1 MKYLVCVR
9 IKHFSMRTI
18 SETETQ
24 VASFIA
30 PPLSENA
37 SRLLAAVGLFA
48 LGAAMQAQTA
58 TAHFSGAQTTFSIYV
73 TYPYGLAVDAGGNI
87 YVADNYSGTVSI
99 VSPPGSPS
107 LESVFGLNGPFGIAV
122 DTQGNLYI
130 TEDGVGDSVND
141 VVKET
146 LVPTTGGYTYTPS
159 VLSTSG
165 LNTPYGIAVDAHGN
179 VYIADGD
186 NGRIVKETPSGST
199 YIQSTLPTSV
209 LSLPMG
215 VAVDTQGNVY
225 IADLGNDRVL
235 KETPSGTRYTE
246 STVVDHLL
254 KTPVGVAVDAMGNVY
269 VLGYTEG
276 GYAED
281 YIVLKETPSPG
292 GYTTSIVSFSP
303 IQNPYGM
310 AVDAS
315 GNIYIASPGGNRLEK
330 LAQGAAGD
338 FGPVNIGGTTD
349 FPISL
354 VFTVDTA
361 GTLGN
366 PAVLTQGLTGLD
378 FANANS
384 SSCGNQGKGYIYYAG
399 EACGIDVNFQPQF
412 SGARYGA
419 AVLQGVAGNA
429 LASGYV
435 FGTGVGSQISFQ
447 PARRVSVDG
456 GLDHPSGL
464 VVDPKGNVFFAE
476 SGSGTLDKETRSGNG
491 YLRTTVAAGLNNP
504 TAVAMDGRGNLYVT
518 GANAVY
524 KETLL
529 AGSYTQSTIVTNVA
543 DPVGIAVDGSG
554 NLYVTSSTS
563 GNVHKESLGANGSYT
578 ASSIG
583 FGIKVPQGVALDGIG
598 NVFVSDP
605 QQGTLY
611 KETLQTDGSYRQT
624 TLAGGLAGAGSLA
637 LDGGG
642 NVYVIGSTSGEVYK
656 EALQA
661 DGSYVQTIAATGL
674 NGPRG
679 IALDVEG
686 DVYVSLDFTGQL
698 EMIDVV
704 DPPVLNFNSTRVG
717 STSSDSPKLVTVSN
731 IGNSALA
738 FPYSDSGI
746 NPAVTTGFNMG
757 AATTCPQ
764 IDPSGPAGNLNT
776 GSSCVYA
783 INYAPVAS
791 GPVRGSL
798 VLMDTS
804 LNQTGPYAKQTIELR
819 QGVTSDLTRTTLRVT
834 PDQIDLG
841 LGVTLTATVAD
852 TTTASIVPEGG
863 SVTFTDTV
871 SGKAVVLNGGVPV
884 PLSGGKAT
892 LNISPKVAG
901 EHTITAHYSGVNAS
915 FVSSTSEAALAV
927 YR

>member
-1 MKYLVCVR
+1 
-9 IKHFSMRTI
+9 
-18 SETETQ
+18 

-30 PPLSENA
+30 PPLSGNP
-37 SRLLAAVGLFA
+37 SRLLTAAFLFA
-48 LGAAMQAQTA
+48 FGAAMQAQTA
-58 TAHFSGAQTTFSIYV
+58 TAHFSGAQTTFSISV

-87 YVADNYSGTVSI
+87 YVADNFSGAVTI

-107 LESVFGLNGPFGIAV
+107 LGSVSGLNGPFGIAV

-141 VVKET
+141 VIKET
-146 LVPTTGGYTYTPS
+146 RVSTPGGYTYTPS
-159 VLSTSG
+159 VLPTTG
-165 LNTPYGIAVDAHGN
+165 LNTPYGIAVDTHGS

-186 NGRIVKETPSGST
+186 NARVVKETPSGSS
-199 YIQSTLPTSV
+199 YIQSTVPTST

-215 VAVDTQGNVY
+215 VAVDASGNLY

-235 KETPSGTRYTE
+235 KETVSGTSYTE
-246 STVVDHLL
+246 STVADHLF
-254 KTPVGVAVDAMGNVY
+254 KTPVGVAVDASGNVY
-269 VLGYTEG
+269 ILGYTLG

-281 YIVLKETPSPG
+281 YIVLEETPSPG
-292 GYTTSIVSFSP
+292 GYATSIVSFSP

-315 GNIYIASPGGNRLEK
+315 GNIYIASPGGDRLEK
-330 LAQGAAGD
+330 LVQGGAVD
-338 FGPVNIGGTTD
+338 FGPVNIGATPE

-354 VFTVDTA
+354 VFTLDTA

-366 PAVLTQGLTGLD
+366 PAVLTQGLSGLD
-378 FANANS
+378 FTNASS
-384 SSCGNQGKGYIYYAG
+384 SSCGNQGKGYVYYAG
-399 EACGIDVNFQPQF
+399 EACGIDVTFQPQF

-419 AVLQGVAGNA
+419 AVLQDVAGNA

-435 FGTGVGSQISFQ
+435 FGTGVGPQISFL

-456 GLDHPSGL
+456 GLDHPSG
-464 VVDPKGNVFFAE
+464 VTVDAKGSVFFAE
-476 SGSGTLDKETRSGNG
+476 SGSGTVYKETRSGDG
-491 YLRTTVAAGLNNP
+491 YQRTAVAAALNDP
-504 TAVAMDGRGNLYVT
+504 TAVAMDGKGNLYVT
-518 GANAVY
+518 AGNAVY

-529 AGSYTQSTIVTNVA
+529 AGSYSQSTAVTNFA

-554 NLYVTSSTS
+554 NLYLTSSTS
-563 GNVHKESLGANGSYT
+563 GNVHKETLQANGSYT

-583 FGIKVPQGVALDGIG
+583 FGIKAPQGVALDGMG
-598 NVFVSDP
+598 NVFVTDP
-605 QQGTLY
+605 QQGNVY
-611 KETLQTDGSYRQT
+611 KQTLQTDGSYRQT
-624 TLAGGLAGAGSLA
+624 TLATGLASPQSLA

-642 NVYVIGSTSGEVYK
+642 NVYVIGFTSGQVYK

-661 DGSYVQTIAATGL
+661 NGSYVQTIAATGL

-679 IALDVEG
+679 IALDDGG
-686 DVYVSLDFTGQL
+686 DLYVSLDFTGQL

-704 DPPVLNFNSTRVG
+704 DPPVLSFNKTNVG
-717 STSSDSPKLVTVSN
+717 STSSDSPQLVTVSN

-738 FPYSDSGI
+738 FPYLGTGN
-746 NPAVTTGFNMG
+746 NPVVTTGFNLG
-757 AATTCPQ
+757 AATNCPEVG
-764 IDPSGPAGNLNT
+764 PSGPAASLNV

-783 INYAPVAS
+783 IDFAPTTP
-791 GPVRGSL
+791 GPLRGSL

-804 LNQTGPYAKQTIELR
+804 LNQNDPYAKQTIELR

-834 PDQIDLG
+834 PDQVDLG

-852 TTTASIVPEGG
+852 TTTSSIVPQGG
-863 SVTFTDTV
+863 GVTFTDTLL
-871 SGKAVVLNGGVPV
+871 GKTVVLNGGVPV

-892 LNISPKVAG
+892 LNIAPKVAG

-915 FVSSTSEAALAV
+915 FVSSTGEAALAV